1 MTEQEVHTSSAGRAR
16 AGAVATTSAFL
27 LWGLLPV
34 YWKFLQ
40 GVDALD
46 ITAHRV
52 LWSLAFT
59 GVLLGVGG
67 RWRDLARAMA
77 TRRAAVRLL
86 GGAALL
92 GTNWLIYVWAIN
104 ENRILATSLGYFIA
118 PLVNVVLGCLLLK
131 ERLRRW
137 QAVSLALAAAAVTV
151 RVIAHGQLP
160 WVALAL
166 AVTFG
171 LYGLHRKT
179 SRLESLPGLTAETVV
194 LTLPALAF
202 LAYLFAD
209 GRGVVGH
216 CEWPVYLLL
225 VGGGVV
231 TALPLLLFA
240 YGARRI
246 RLSTVGFLQYLA
258 PSCTFL
264 LGVFVYRE
272 PFDAIHLGTFAL
284 IWAALAIYS
293 VDSVRHRPRAAGR

>member
-1 MTEQEVHTSSAGRAR
+1 MTEQRVHSPSAAR
-16 AGAVATTSAFL
+16 AGVAVTTLAFL
-27 LWGLLPV
+27 MWGLLPI

-52 LWSLAFT
+52 IWSLAFT
-59 GVLLGVGG
+59 GVLLGIGG
-67 RWRDLARAMA
+67 RWGEVARAMA
-77 TRRAAVRLL
+77 TKRAAARLML
-86 GGAALL
+86 GAALL

-104 ENRILATSLGYFIA
+104 EDHILDTSLGYFIA
-118 PLVNVVLGCLLLK
+118 PLVSVVLGCLLLK
-131 ERLRRW
+131 ERLRKW

-166 AVTFG
+166 AGTFG

-179 SRLESLPGLTAETVV
+179 SRLESLPGLAAETVL

-216 CEWPVYLLL
+216 CEWPIYLLL
-225 VGGGVV
+225 VGGGVA
-231 TALPLLLFA
+231 TSLPLLLFA
-240 YGARRI
+240 YGARKI

-272 PFDAIHLGTFAL
+272 PFDALHLGTFAL

-293 VDSVRHRPRAAGR
+293 ADSLRNHGRAA

>member
-1 MTEQEVHTSSAGRAR
+1 MTEPRVHNPSTAR
-16 AGAVATTSAFL
+16 AGVAVTTLAFL
-27 LWGLLPV
+27 LWGLLPI
-34 YWKFLQ
+34 YWKLLQ

-52 LWSLAFT
+52 IWSLAFT

-67 RWRDLARAMA
+67 HWREVARAMA
-77 TRRAAVRLL
+77 TKRAVARLL
-86 GGAALL
+86 LGAALL

-104 ENRILATSLGYFIA
+104 QDRILDTSLGYFIN
-118 PLVNVVLGCLLLK
+118 PLVSVLLGCLLLK

-137 QAVSLALAAAAVTV
+137 QAVSLALAAAAVMV

-166 AVTFG
+166 AGTFG

-179 SRLESLPGLTAETVV
+179 SHMESLPGLAAETVL
-194 LTLPALAF
+194 LTLPALGF

-209 GRGVVGH
+209 DRGVVGH

-225 VGGGVV
+225 VGAGVV

-272 PFDAIHLGTFAL
+272 PFDALHLGTFAL

-293 VDSVRHRPRAAGR
+293 IDSLRHRPRAT

>member
-1 MTEQEVHTSSAGRAR
+1 MTEQQAHSPSTAR
-16 AGAVATTSAFL
+16 AGVAVMTLAFL
-27 LWGLLPV
+27 MWGLLPI
-34 YWKFLQ
+34 YWKLLQ

-52 LWSLAFT
+52 VWSLAFT
-59 GVLLGVGG
+59 GALLGIGG
-67 RWRDLARAMA
+67 RWREVARAMA
-77 TRRAAVRLL
+77 TKRAVARLL
-86 GGAALL
+86 LGAALL

-104 ENRILATSLGYFIA
+104 ENRILDTSLGYFIN
-118 PLVNVVLGCLLLK
+118 PLVNVLLGCLLLK

-137 QAVSLALAAAAVTV
+137 QVVSLALAAAAVTV

-166 AVTFG
+166 AGTFG

-179 SRLESLPGLTAETVV
+179 SRSESLPGLTAETVV
-194 LTLPALAF
+194 LILPALGF

-264 LGVFVYRE
+264 LGVFIYRE
-272 PFDAIHLGTFAL
+272 PFDALHLGTFAL
-284 IWAALAIYS
+284 IWVALAIYS
-293 VDSVRHRPRAAGR
+293 VDSLRSRPRAA